1 MKTRENTKRKMAEY
15 LDPII
20 EVPSAEKYHWW
31 FALMLDPRYVND
43 FMDFRKMDEIETVDT
58 STIINERMP

>member
-1 MKTRENTKRKMAEY
+1 MKSKISKY
-15 LDPII
+15 LDQLL
-20 EVPSAEKYHWW
+20 EVISQEKYHWW